1 MRFTSIHLPLWLVG
15 LLIGLASHRAVAQV
29 AAPSQG
35 GSVKVVL
42 TTSTT
47 MSLQFGDGGTG
58 QGRVVSIAATSRG
71 TFVPLA
77 AVDGQFYTAAS
88 TYGQGSELG
97 QGYVVYNGT
106 GKTTTVT
113 GLKPNTYYFITNAE
127 YNTAGSAITYNTRG
141 SSMSASTRNE
151 SSATPLPVE
160 LTSFAGTVDIHNIA
174 TLRWTTASER
184 NTNYFAVERAVD
196 GNTFIEAG
204 RLSASNNSN
213 RTVKYEL
220 ADVKILAQTTYYRL
234 RQVDND
240 GTTSYSSVVS
250 LSPAQPLSKQVK
262 VYPNP
267 STGQS
272 LNLLL
277 QGYDNEVVTIGF
289 INNIGQSIITY
300 SFTLLMRTLTL
311 LFPSLRICHQATTCL
326 PYLVKMD

>member
-1 MRFTSIHLPLWLVG
+1 
-15 LLIGLASHRAVAQV
+15 
-29 AAPSQG
+29 
-35 GSVKVVL
+35 
-42 TTSTT
+42 

-58 QGRVVSIAATSRG
+58 QGRVVAIAATSRG

-77 AVDGQFYTAAS
+77 AVDGQFYTSAS

-127 YNTAGSAITYNTRG
+127 YNTAGSAIVYNTRG

-151 SSATPLPVE
+151 LSAAPLPVE
-160 LTSFAGTVDIHNIA
+160 LTSFTGTVNIHNIA
-174 TLRWTTASER
+174 TLHWTTASER
-184 NTNYFAVERAVD
+184 NTNYFAVERAID
-196 GNTFIEAG
+196 GKTFTEAG
-204 RLSASNNSN
+204 RLLASNNSN
-213 RTVKYEL
+213 QTLRYEL
-220 ADVKILAQTTYYRL
+220 ADVKILTQTTYYRL

-240 GTTSYSSVVS
+240 GTASYSSIVS
-250 LSPAQPLSKQVK
+250 LSPTQPLSKQVEI
-262 VYPNP
+262 YPNP

-277 QGYDNEVVTIGF
+277 QGYDNELVTIGF

-300 SFTLLMRTLTL
+300 SFTPTDAHSHSIIPVPQNLSPGNYVLTIL
-311 LFPSLRICHQATTCL
+311 SKDG
-326 PYLVKMD
+326 LVRRHVALSN